1 MFTGTGEFLRDVDHL
16 LGVTCPSG
24 PLLSAWVSHRAGI
37 RTRPCVI
44 FYPMPPRRI
53 LRFRSRMP
61 YLPQPPAA
69 SPLRQR
75 AGPRVRFAE
84 TTPAVLRLSDGKRVP
99 GKLQLIS
106 ISGGLLGLSR
116 PLKPDSV
123 VKVMFVAP
131 SGSVLGVAKM
141 LNPLSWALQPF
152 CFITLRDDDESK
164 LQAAIEFSLAQSARQ
179 DRQSRSDHELIE
191 KNRPW

>member
-1 MFTGTGEFLRDVDHL
+1 
-16 LGVTCPSG
+16 
-24 PLLSAWVSHRAGI
+24 
-37 RTRPCVI
+37 
-44 FYPMPPRRI
+44 
-53 LRFRSRMP
+53 MP
-61 YLPQPPAA
+61 YLPQPSAP

-123 VKVMFVAP
+123 VKLMFVAP
-131 SGSVLGVAKM
+131 GGSVLGVARM
-141 LNPLSWALQPF
+141 LNPLSWGLQPF
-152 CFITLRDDDESK
+152 RFVTLGNHDQSK
-164 LQAAIEFSLAQSARQ
+164 LQAAIQSSLAQSARQ
-179 DRQSRSDHELIE
+179 DKQSRRDHERIE
-191 KNRPW
+191 KYRPW